1 MIQAQCKQLCQKPKQ
16 NNLTI
21 IDERNEATTHT
32 IQTLL
37 FRTHSVDGKNP
48 VLQDFTVIT
57 HQYTLI
63 ACISTY
69 LK

>member
-1 MIQAQCKQLCQKPKQ
+1 MKGMKQQ
-16 NNLTI
+16 
-21 IDERNEATTHT
+21 HT

-57 HQYTLI
+57 HQYTVI

-69 LK
+69 LKECFL